1 MSSRTDGQATIINMF
16 KPITAMM
23 MRKCHWKILNLPIR
37 SCQAIATGM
46 VGAQML
52 ALLMVAIMAQGLLPE
67 PLETT
72 VVRAS
77 LAKKQ
82 AIIPAAPS
90 DQTMHAPAGKQ
101 VRRNHQSK
109 R

>member
-1 MSSRTDGQATIINMF
+1 MSSRTDGQATIINML

-37 SCQAIATGM
+37 SCQSIATGT
-46 VGAQML
+46 A
-52 ALLMVAIMAQGLLPE
+52 ALLMVAVMARGLLPG

-72 VVRAS
+72 AVGVS
-77 LAKKQ
+77 LAKNQ

-90 DQTMHAPAGKQ
+90 DQTMHAPVGKQ